1 MFVYLQSFFLV
12 ILEASCCK
20 IFFETFGKKRYE
32 SGRLKNY
39 ILFTGWIASVYLAAM
54 VTEDV
59 FFFIKQGAVILLTG
73 GFMALYLEIG
83 CVKTFILAALFQG
96 VLSAVDYCVLL
107 FCISVFPHM
116 LQLGES
122 YEMESLFLAIIAK
135 ILLFMVVLMIQRYLG
150 TDSDTDL
157 TDTEWLRFL
166 VFPVFTI
173 GVIAA
178 MITTSAGAGNR
189 EKDSVL
195 SVIAFCL
202 AGMNGVVFSLIK
214 DILKREQELGRAEV
228 FRVQAKNQTR
238 MYRSISDNFEKQ
250 KKKTHEF
257 KNQMVC
263 IEALVT
269 QQKYDELHRYIRNI
283 CGSLSSETPAVQTNH
298 VIVDA
303 ILNSKY
309 QEMKKKNIIFI
320 FQMDDLSGI
329 LMQDEDI
336 VVILSNLLNNAIEAC
351 GQCQEQKMV
360 KMKLIKEKHAVILSV
375 RNTYAHKILYQD
387 GVFQTTKEHETGE
400 HGIGLKNITDTIIK
414 YGGYYTIENNE
425 KEFYFSAVIPQ

>member
-1 MFVYLQSFFLV
+1 MD
-12 ILEASCCK
+12 
-20 IFFETFGKKRYE
+20 T
-32 SGRLKNY
+32 KNSNPK
-39 ILFTGWIASVYLAAM
+39 FTGKY
-54 VTEDV
+54 
-59 FFFIKQGAVILLTG
+59 
-73 GFMALYLEIG
+73 
-83 CVKTFILAALFQG
+83 
-96 VLSAVDYCVLL
+96 
-107 FCISVFPHM
+107 
-116 LQLGES
+116 
-122 YEMESLFLAIIAK
+122 
-135 ILLFMVVLMIQRYLG
+135 R
-150 TDSDTDL
+150 
-157 TDTEWLRFL
+157 RFL
-166 VFPVFTI
+166 YTFLF
-173 GVIAA
+173 
-178 MITTSAGAGNR
+178 GA
-189 EKDSVL
+189 
-195 SVIAFCL
+195 
-202 AGMNGVVFSLIK
+202 
-214 DILKREQELGRAEV
+214 
-228 FRVQAKNQTR
+228 
-238 MYRSISDNFEKQ
+238 Y
-250 KKKTHEF
+250 
-257 KNQMVC
+257 C

-400 HGIGLKNITDTIIK
+400 HGIGLKNITDTIMK

>member
-12 ILEASCCK
+12 ILEAACCK

-54 VTEDV
+54 VTEHV

-238 MYRSISDNFEKQ
+238 MYRSISDNFEK
-250 KKKTHEF
+250 
-257 KNQMVC
+257 
-263 IEALVT
+263 
-269 QQKYDELHRYIRNI
+269 
-283 CGSLSSETPAVQTNH
+283 
-298 VIVDA
+298 
-303 ILNSKY
+303 
-309 QEMKKKNIIFI
+309 
-320 FQMDDLSGI
+320 
-329 LMQDEDI
+329 
-336 VVILSNLLNNAIEAC
+336 
-351 GQCQEQKMV
+351 
-360 KMKLIKEKHAVILSV
+360 
-375 RNTYAHKILYQD
+375 
-387 GVFQTTKEHETGE
+387 
-400 HGIGLKNITDTIIK
+400 
-414 YGGYYTIENNE
+414 
-425 KEFYFSAVIPQ
+425 